1 LGAVHGL
8 GAGPALKGRLNWRL
22 PDDCHYRH
30 RAKKENQTNKNHE
43 MIFIGL
49 ILDKLRIQIQR
60 DKAIGSYADLTY
72 PALTEKD
79 DPGPV

>member
-1 LGAVHGL
+1 
-8 GAGPALKGRLNWRL
+8 
-22 PDDCHYRH
+22 
-30 RAKKENQTNKNHE
+30 

-60 DKAIGSYADLTY
+60 DKAIGSYADVSY